1 MEDSSKPDLECE
13 CPVCWNPYNNTS
25 RTPKLLSCQHTF
37 CMECLAHLSFTT
49 QVRNR
54 LHCPLCRH
62 ITMLRLDQVITD
74 LPTNM
79 AVLSQLKLEPD
90 KNGLCA
96 RDSRRLNFFHH
107 HRPPSVYTLNV
118 GQDTGSLYGPQQS
131 QVQSPP
137 TTIPSDDSSWQCL
150 RNPQFRMFSYMMMSM
165 LVVSMLLIFSI
176 FWTRK
181 LLWGPG

>member
-1 MEDSSKPDLECE
+1 MADASKPDPEYE
-13 CPVCWNPYNNTS
+13 CPVCWNPYNNTF
-25 RTPKLLSCQHTF
+25 RTPKLLSCHHTF

-62 ITMLRLDQVITD
+62 TTMLRLDQVITD
-74 LPTNM
+74 LPTN
-79 AVLSQLKLEPD
+79 LDILGHLKLEPEKHELSAQD
-90 KNGLCA
+90 TQ
-96 RDSRRLNFFHH
+96 RLTFFQ
-107 HRPPSVYTLNV
+107 RPSSVYTLNV
-118 GQDTGSLYGPQQS
+118 TQDTGSLYGAQQT
-131 QVQSPP
+131 QVQTPP
-137 TTIPSDDSSWQCL
+137 PATIPSDDSSWQCL
-150 RNPQFRMFSYMMMSM
+150 RNPQFRMFSYMMMTM